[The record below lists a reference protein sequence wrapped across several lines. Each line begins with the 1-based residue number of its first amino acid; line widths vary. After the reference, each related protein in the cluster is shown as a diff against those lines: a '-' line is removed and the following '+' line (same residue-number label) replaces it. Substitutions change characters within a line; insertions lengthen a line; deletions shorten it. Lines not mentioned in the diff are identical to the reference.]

1 MWFASK
7 PLFIQVP
14 VNEITLREP
23 CCTTTKLKIQGPP
36 LSTAARLLHL
46 APKRRYTPHSTDTIL
61 SIAQEETQY
70 RPIAYRMYL
79 KTLAELKT
87 GLKKRKRPKICQ
99 PPEQIV
105 ISSHAV
111 KF

>member
-1 MWFASK
+1 M
-7 PLFIQVP
+7 LHYY
-14 VNEITLREP
+14 
-23 CCTTTKLKIQGPP
+23 KIEDTRSTMQSPP
-36 LSTAARLLHL
+36 LLDSYILRQNDDTLLIQQ
-46 APKRRYTPHSTDTIL
+46 TNTIL

>member
-1 MWFASK
+1 MLHYYKIEDTRSGHHSS
-7 PLFIQVP
+7 PLLDSYILSQNDDTLLIQQT
-14 VNEITLREP
+14 N
-23 CCTTTKLKIQGPP
+23 
-36 LSTAARLLHL
+36 
-46 APKRRYTPHSTDTIL
+46 TIL
-61 SIAQEETQY
+61 SIAQDETQY

>member
-1 MWFASK
+1 MKSPYESHVVLLQNWRYKVHHS
-7 PLFIQVP
+7 
-14 VNEITLREP
+14 
-23 CCTTTKLKIQGPP
+23 PP
-36 LSTAARLLHL
+36 LLDSYILRQNDDTLLIQQ
-46 APKRRYTPHSTDTIL
+46 TNTIL

>member
-1 MWFASK
+1 MLHYYKIEDTRSTS
-7 PLFIQVP
+7 LHRCQNDDTLLIQQT
-14 VNEITLREP
+14 N
-23 CCTTTKLKIQGPP
+23 
-36 LSTAARLLHL
+36 
-46 APKRRYTPHSTDTIL
+46 TIL

-87 GLKKRKRPKICQ
+87 ALKKRKRPKICQ

-105 ISSHAV
+105 ISSYAV